1 VAETERRTRTYLG
14 AGWTWRT
21 CESRPCDDPTAG
33 AGAATAGSNRR
44 VQEAKNCRPLKGIW
58 GFFFFVCAARHFTGF
73 ETRRRRIGI
82 FAATAVSVTSGKKGA
97 VVEERGLVGNYRY
110 RPWYWYWE
118 TEKQKS
124 PDERKKTRR
133 KLGWR
138 LRPIRLCLSFL
149 ATLPDFLCIFADFF

>member
-110 RPWYWYWE
+110 RPWYWE

-124 PDERKKTRR
+124 PDEKRKK
-133 KLGWR
+133 KQDENWDGAYG
-138 LRPIRLCLSFL
+138 LSDSFSPS
-149 ATLPDFLCIFADFF
+149 LPDFLCIFADFF